1 MKTKVREKSRYN
13 ERAGWMN
20 RKISC
25 VQTGRKECSNT
36 AALVR
41 LCGFSQPEK
50 EKKHDF
56 KLNVSTTWKKKI
68 SRRILKLILLEKYF
82 CIH

>member
-1 MKTKVREKSRYN
+1 MKTKVREKSRYS

-25 VQTGRKECSNT
+25 VQPGRKECSNT
-36 AALVR
+36 ADLVT

-50 EKKHDF
+50 EKNMISNWMWVQHERKKYLDKF
-56 KLNVSTTWKKKI
+56 KNL
-68 SRRILKLILLEKYF
+68 F
-82 CIH
+82 C